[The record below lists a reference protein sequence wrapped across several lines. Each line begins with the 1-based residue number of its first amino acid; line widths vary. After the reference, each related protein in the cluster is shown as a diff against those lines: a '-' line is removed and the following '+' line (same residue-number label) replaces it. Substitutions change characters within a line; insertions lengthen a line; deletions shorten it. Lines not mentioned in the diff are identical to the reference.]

1 MAKLTAKNRKR
12 NARLENEKSNWPL
25 DCTVICNKEIKDKT
39 VKTKRNF
46 VPKQKC
52 LTRTKPFQPPEPH
65 RSKAELHSVHRFF
78 SQTTENRDFN
88 SDEEKEKETKIDI
101 DSDEERK

>member
-1 MAKLTAKNRKR
+1 VSAKNRKR

-65 RSKAELHSVHRFF
+65 RSKAELHSVHIFF

-88 SDEEKEKETKIDI
+88 SDEEKETKIDI

>member
-1 MAKLTAKNRKR
+1 VSAKNRKR

-25 DCTVICNKEIKDKT
+25 DCTVVICNKEIKDKT